1 MGSACDPIMDLMELW
16 PPYGY
21 VKVDG
26 STSKFEVMALAVAQG
41 CITCIEGDNG
51 TGQQR
56 MKLHYSEKEVP
67 DDAKAFDIRR
77 KALVGGGPK
86 IK

>member
-1 MGSACDPIMDLMELW
+1 MVYDVACNPVLDLMELW

-26 STSKFEVMALAVAQG
+26 STSKFEVLPIAVAQG
-41 CITCIEGDNG
+41 SITCTESDDG

-56 MKLHYSEKEVP
+56 MKLHYSEKAVP
-67 DDAKAFDIRR
+67 DDAKAFDIRK
-77 KALVGGGPK
+77 KALVGGHS
-86 IK
+86 